1 MTLTLGVSHSY
12 GSHIAPLASDPRA
25 ITEEARPML
34 RSVASLLL
42 MLVLAACTAATAP
55 SPSVTDAAA
64 PTPGA
69 SESPASPE
77 PSPEPSAT
85 PDAPEGFAADGLA
98 YVRSVDPSTG
108 ATQVFIFEADG
119 SERPVTGVSND
130 IGASFPVWSPD
141 GSQLAFGGPKV
152 GGTGI
157 KGMVGVVNADGSEER
172 QLGEGDF
179 MRWSPDGT
187 RISFT
192 EVDDVTAEPVSHYVV
207 DVASGEVTDL
217 GEGWGANWLDDD
229 RLVFNVNEFDAAG
242 ALTISTY
249 VLTLST
255 GDRERVAENTAVIPS
270 PDGSMVLLVHENVI
284 SVAPAND
291 FTAATEIATGA
302 EPVWAPDSTRVAVTS
317 EFDEQAR
324 PIYAVVDLEGNT
336 VQSGIAGY
344 TPSWSPDGTR
354 IATEY
359 YNPEGE
365 PLIHVVD
372 VATGEVLFET
382 EGQQPAW
389 RP

>member
-1 MTLTLGVSHSY
+1 M
-12 GSHIAPLASDPRA
+12 
-25 ITEEARPML
+25 ARP
-34 RSVASLLL
+34 VASTL
-42 MLVLAACTAATAP
+42 LVLILVIAGCTAAGAP
-55 SPSVTDAAA
+55 SPSVSDQPA
-64 PTPGA
+64 PSPA
-69 SESPASPE
+69 PSEEPASPD
-77 PSPEPSAT
+77 PSSEPSAT
-85 PDAPEGFAADGLA
+85 PEAKDGFPAEGLA

-108 ATQVFIFEADG
+108 ATQIFIFEADG

-172 QLGEGDF
+172 QLGEGDT

-229 RLVFNVNEFDAAG
+229 RLVFNVNEFDASG
-242 ALTISTY
+242 ALTISAY

-255 GDRERVAENTAVIPS
+255 GDRERVAENTAVVPS
-270 PDGSMVLLVHENVI
+270 PDRSMVLLVHEGVV
-284 SVAPAND
+284 SVAPADD

-302 EPVWAPDSTRVAVTS
+302 EPVWSPDSTQVAVTS

-324 PIYAVVDLEGNT
+324 PLYAVVDLEGNAI
-336 VQSGIAGY
+336 QSGIAGY
-344 TPSWSPDGTR
+344 TPTWSPDGTR

-365 PLIHVVD
+365 SLIRVVD
-372 VATGEVLFET
+372 VATGEVVFET